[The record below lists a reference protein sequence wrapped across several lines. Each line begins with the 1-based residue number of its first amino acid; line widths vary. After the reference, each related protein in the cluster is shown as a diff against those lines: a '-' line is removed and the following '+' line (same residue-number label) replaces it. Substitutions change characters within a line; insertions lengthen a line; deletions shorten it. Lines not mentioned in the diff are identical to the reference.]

1 MTHLDIDEIQ
11 FKNILEVFAQIKTNC
26 NDLTIFFR
34 NIAQD
39 IDITET
45 SMLTSVV
52 ETAEVIRA
60 HQEERDRKESCG
72 LITFY
77 FPSFESLC

>member
-34 NIAQD
+34 NI
-39 IDITET
+39 DITET

-52 ETAEVIRA
+52 ETAEVIPA
-60 HQEERDRKESCG
+60 YQEESCG
-72 LITFY
+72 LITFS

>member
-34 NIAQD
+34 NI
-39 IDITET
+39 DITET

-52 ETAEVIRA
+52 ETAEVIPA
-60 HQEERDRKESCG
+60 YQEERDRKESCG
-72 LITFY
+72 LITFN